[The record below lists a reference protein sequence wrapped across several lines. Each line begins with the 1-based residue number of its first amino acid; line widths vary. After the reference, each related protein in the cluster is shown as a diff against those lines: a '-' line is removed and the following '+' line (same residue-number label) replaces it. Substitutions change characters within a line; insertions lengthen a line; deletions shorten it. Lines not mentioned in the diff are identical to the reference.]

1 MNVTP
6 LALHSTRAV
15 RDALRAHGWDGGTAA
30 TAADGASAAAFHM
43 TGLDDASLEAL
54 VHFGGRLGLEVL
66 TGPGWALVSGSRS
79 RLSAFARPW
88 TVPEPLRE
96 AAMLVGLALPP
107 EPPRAWRTAAG
118 DLPLDRP
125 VIIGILNVTPDS
137 FSDGGAHAGVDAA
150 IVHAERMLAEGAAVL
165 DLGGEST
172 RPGRDR
178 LVPEEEELARVVPVL
193 EALVRRFP
201 GVIVSID
208 TMKAGVAR
216 AALGAGA
223 AVVNDV
229 TAFRHDPAMARVVA
243 GSAAGAILMHSR
255 GPALEI
261 ASTERAEYGADPV
274 GTVLDELRQSL
285 HGAAAAGIGAERIV
299 LDPGLGFSKTAEQ
312 SLQAL
317 DQLAAFASL
326 GRPLLVGPSRK
337 RFLGAATGRDVPER
351 DTATAAACALAWD
364 RGARL
369 FRVHDVAAARDAL
382 LLAHAL
388 GGAAPAA

>member
-15 RDALRAHGWDGGTAA
+15 RDTLQAHGWDGGTAA
-30 TAADGASAAAFHM
+30 TTAEGAAAAAFHM

-66 TGPGWALVSGSRS
+66 TGPGWAVVSGSRS

-107 EPPRAWRTAAG
+107 EMPRAWRTAAG
-118 DLPLDRP
+118 DLPLNHP
-125 VIIGILNVTPDS
+125 VILGILNVTPDS
-137 FSDGGAHAGVDAA
+137 FSDGGTHADVDAA
-150 IVHAERMLAEGAAVL
+150 VAHAERMLADGAAML

-172 RPGRDR
+172 RPGRER
-178 LVPEEEELARVVPVL
+178 LVTEDEELARVLPVL
-193 EALVRRFP
+193 EALVRRVP

-208 TMKAGVAR
+208 TMKATVAR

-229 TAFRHDPAMARVVA
+229 TAFRHDPAMAEMVA
-243 GSAAGAILMHSR
+243 GSAAGVVLMHSR

-261 ASTERAEYGADPV
+261 ASAERAEYGDDPV

-285 HGAAAAGIGAERIV
+285 HGAAAAGIGAERVV

-312 SLQAL
+312 SLRVL
-317 DQLAAFASL
+317 DQLTAFASL

-337 RFLGAATGRDVPER
+337 RFLGAATGRDVTAR

-388 GGAAPAA
+388 GGSAPLA